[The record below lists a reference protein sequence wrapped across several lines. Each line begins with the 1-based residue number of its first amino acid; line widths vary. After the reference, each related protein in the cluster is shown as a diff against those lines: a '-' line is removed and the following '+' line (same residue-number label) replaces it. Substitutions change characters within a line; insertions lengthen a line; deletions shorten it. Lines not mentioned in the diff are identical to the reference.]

1 MARQPT
7 VYILCSPNRRALYV
21 GVTTNLER
29 RLAEHRL
36 GRIGHTAEYNIRRL
50 IYFELHDTASAA
62 IVREKQLKGWRRD
75 RKIALIESVNPE
87 WEDLAPE

>member
-7 VYILCSPNRRALYV
+7 VYILCSPNRRALYI

-36 GRIGHTAEYNIRRL
+36 GRVAHTAEYNIRQL
-50 IYFELHDTASAA
+50 IYYELHDTAPAA
-62 IVREKQLKGWRRD
+62 IAREKQLKGWRRE
-75 RKIALIESVNPE
+75 RKIALVESVNPE